1 MVIHSIS
8 ASRGSLL
15 ILPIQTK
22 RVNYLRGAAC
32 VRTYRGI
39 AIANSFNLVSALV
52 APSGS
57 VARVRR

>member
-22 RVNYLRGAAC
+22 RVITC
-32 VRTYRGI
+32 VEQHASGPTAG
-39 AIANSFNLVSALV
+39 SQTVFNLVSALV
-52 APSGS
+52 VPSGS